1 MSFPYHDR
9 NWNEAAEFLDNHLHE
24 GDRVLAPDRFWWRL
38 VCPVERWV
46 ASNLSTDRTYDW
58 VITHKGE
65 LDQFSRGFLEHVALT
80 MRAVFANPVF
90 VIWTSRRIGNTVD
103 PGSSHLISFHEIV
116 AGLPAAPVR
125 LNSYEQDR
133 VFDDRPRLA
142 RFADMTHAELRA
154 TENQFFRDGGYR
166 YVTAR
171 DRGYYDDIHRH
182 LAQALSRWTGGRI
195 LDLGCGGLPMVR
207 VPSHTLV
214 VRVDFADEGV
224 RLAVVA
230 DRHESGCRYAT
241 VDGHHLAFPDACFD
255 GVAFVDSVEHVR
267 DATTVLREVARVLR
281 PGGELLVTHA
291 NRNSMNQVITR
302 KLGYPEF
309 LTNHQHIREFTPA
322 EFAEVLAGVGLDVID
337 TAGVGML
344 PYWGI
349 PGIDEVVRE
358 LTDDDAEVV
367 EMMRV
372 IGERAGAEYA
382 YVSVHVA
389 RKAG

>member
-1 MSFPYHDR
+1 M
-9 NWNEAAEFLDNHLHE
+9 
-24 GDRVLAPDRFWWRL
+24 
-38 VCPVERWV
+38 
-46 ASNLSTDRTYDW
+46 
-58 VITHKGE
+58 
-65 LDQFSRGFLEHVALT
+65 
-80 MRAVFANPVF
+80 
-90 VIWTSRRIGNTVD
+90 
-103 PGSSHLISFHEIV
+103 
-116 AGLPAAPVR
+116 
-125 LNSYEQDR
+125 
-133 VFDDRPRLA
+133 FDDRPLLA
-142 RFADMTHAELRA
+142 RFADMGDAELRA
-154 TENQFFRDGGYR
+154 AENQFFRDGGYR

-171 DRGYYDDIHRH
+171 DRGYLEDLQRN
-182 LAQALSRWTGGRI
+182 LTEALSRWAGGRI
-195 LDLGCGGLPMVR
+195 LDLGCGGLAMVP
-207 VPSHTLV
+207 VPASTLV
-214 VRVDFADEGV
+214 VRVDFAHEGV
-224 RLAVVA
+224 RLAVAA
-230 DRHESGCRYAT
+230 DRHEPACVHAT

-255 GVAFVDSVEHVR
+255 AVAFVDSVEHVR

-309 LTNHQHIREFTPA
+309 LTNHQHIQEFTPA
-322 EFAEVLAGVGLDVID
+322 EFAQVLAGVGLDVID

-349 PGIDEVVRE
+349 PGIDEVVRG

-372 IGERAGAEYA
+372 IGQRAGAEYA